1 MKFLLR
7 ENINKE
13 AMAIV
18 HQPNIFN
25 LVSSIK
31 LTMLFVS
38 SAIEKTKK
46 KGTPFQSA
54 SLSCRSAIHYNHPTV
69 NMNAVT
75 TKN

>member
-18 HQPNIFN
+18 HQPSISN

-46 KGTPFQSA
+46 KA
-54 SLSCRSAIHYNHPTV
+54 LLSRAPRSVVGQLFI
-69 NMNAVT
+69 T
-75 TKN
+75 TTLR